1 MQLTSRAGLA
11 GVLTIAVLTLAACGG
26 GTSATTNPD
35 GTAAPDGTTAPTAT
49 PGAATPAAA
58 TPEPDPN
65 ASPIAG
71 LPSFDPTELLQNLE
85 GIDSY
90 RVAVTTNG
98 EEGYRAAVVT
108 KPVLARDITLGTD
121 DDAQRIVVIGD
132 EAWSGTGD
140 DLVAMPSQLATSM
153 LAAFDPMLL
162 FGGFA
167 QAGAWQGA
175 ADQGTEERNGV
186 QARHFHIDDASF
198 LGAIGGMPAGA
209 SIDAW
214 IAEDGG
220 YLVALEIVN
229 GEGDGYIV
237 NVTDVNDPTITVER
251 PG

>member
-1 MQLTSRAGLA
+1 MHLTRRAGIA
-11 GVLTIAVLTLAACGG
+11 GVLTIAALTIAACGG
-26 GTSATTNPD
+26 GTATTGPD
-35 GTAAPDGTTAPTAT
+35 GTAAPTAAPTTAP
-49 PGAATPAAA
+49 GGATPAPTTA
-58 TPEPDPN
+58 PDPN
-65 ASPIAG
+65 ATPDIA
-71 LPSFDPTELLQNLE
+71 LPSLDPSALLENLE

-90 RVAVTTNG
+90 RVSVTTNG
-98 EEGYRAAVVT
+98 ELAYQAAVVT
-108 KPVLARDITLGTD
+108 KPVLARDILLGEG

-140 DLVAMPSQLATSM
+140 ELVPMPSELATGM

-186 QARHFHIDDASF
+186 QARHFHIDDTSF
-198 LGAIGGMPAGA
+198 LGAVGGMPAGA

-220 YLVALEIVN
+220 YLIALEIVN

-237 NVTDVNDPTITVER
+237 NVTDVNDPGITVER
-251 PG
+251 PD

>member
-1 MQLTSRAGLA
+1 MYISRSAGIA
-11 GVLTIAVLTLAACGG
+11 GVLTIAALTLAACGG
-26 GTSATTNPD
+26 GTATTNPD
-35 GTAAPDGTTAPTAT
+35 GTAAPTSAPTAT
-49 PGAATPAAA
+49 PDGGTPAPTTA
-58 TPEPDPN
+58 PDPN
-65 ASPIAG
+65 ATPDIA
-71 LPSFDPTELLQNLE
+71 LPSFDPTALLQNLE

-90 RVAVTTNG
+90 RVAVSTNG
-98 EEGYRAAVVT
+98 ELGYQATVVT
-108 KPVLARDITLGTD
+108 KPVLARDILLGAD

-140 DLVAMPSQLATSM
+140 ELVAMPSELATSM

-186 QARHFHIDDASF
+186 QTRHFHIDDASF
-198 LGAIGGMPAGA
+198 LGAVGGMPAGA

-220 YLVALEIVN
+220 YMVALEIVN
-229 GEGDGYIV
+229 GEGDGFIV
-237 NVTDVNDPTITVER
+237 NVTDVNDPSITVER
-251 PG
+251 PD

>member
-1 MQLTSRAGLA
+1 MHISRRAGLA
-11 GVLTIAVLTLAACGG
+11 GVLTIAALTLAACGG
-26 GTSATTNPD
+26 GTATTNPD
-35 GTAAPDGTTAPTAT
+35 GTPAPTAAPDGVTPAPTTA
-49 PGAATPAAA
+49 
-58 TPEPDPN
+58 PDPN
-65 ASPIAG
+65 ATTPAID
-71 LPSFDPTELLQNLE
+71 LPSFDPSALLENLE

-90 RVAVTTNG
+90 RVTVSTDG
-98 EEGYRAAVVT
+98 ELGYQAAVVT
-108 KPVLARDITLGTD
+108 KPVLARDILLGAD

-140 DLVAMPSQLATSM
+140 ELVAMPSELATGM

-186 QARHFHIDDASF
+186 QARHFRIDDGSF
-198 LGAIGGMPAGA
+198 LGAVGGMPDGA
-209 SIDAW
+209 SVDAW

-220 YLVALEIVN
+220 YLVGLEILD
-229 GEGDGYIV
+229 GEGSGYIV
-237 NVTDVNDPTITVER
+237 DVTDVNDPSITVER